1 MESRKKRPGIFYL
14 KAQLCSINFN
24 GEEMNIQLCLNLDF
38 GFITVSYDIV
48 PQNLS

>member
-24 GEEMNIQLCLNLDF
+24 GERNEHSIVLEF
-38 GFITVSYDIV
+38 GFWLHNS
-48 PQNLS
+48 QL